1 MEIETGRLRI
11 TCVKRL
17 NNFTLNR
24 REVVVETAAAT
35 RKTKSRGRVR
45 GKNGREGGISIN
57 GSSDTTSPDETPDRK
72 PL

>member
-24 REVVVETAAAT
+24 REVVAEKAAAT
-35 RKTKSRGRVR
+35 GRRKA
-45 GKNGREGGISIN
+45 E
-57 GSSDTTSPDETPDRK
+57 EE
-72 PL
+72 

>member
-1 MEIETGRLRI
+1 
-11 TCVKRL
+11 
-17 NNFTLNR
+17 
-24 REVVVETAAAT
+24 
-35 RKTKSRGRVR
+35 VR